1 MLAIPP
7 DASEKS
13 GQRNAG
19 DKRINDSH
27 PNARL
32 ANIPGKTRYLMELGK
47 ITILLLLATQIAIGE
62 LPAEVPNPPVQES
75 ANALHLK
82 INRVVAETSLPELK
96 SAQCDDYEFVR
107 RVYLDLVGRSPNIEE
122 VTSFVERQS
131 ENRRSE
137 LIDTLLQSPEFV
149 DHFAS
154 VLDIMLMER
163 RAGKRIAQTD
173 WIAFLKKTLREQ
185 WAFDRIVQTV
195 IAANGRGENRAAA
208 KFVLDRDVEPNALTR
223 DIARIFLGRDLQCA
237 QCHDH
242 PNITDYYQSEY
253 YELHAFLTRSYLFE
267 DPADKKTPYVGE
279 KAVGESEYESVFTE
293 DPTAR
298 AIPGLPGDL
307 TLDAEPRFEGET
319 AYVIEPSKDAAGQP
333 KFSRRIELAR
343 ILTSPANDLF
353 ARNAANR
360 LWGHMMGR
368 GLVHPVDFDHS
379 ENPPANPQL
388 LEVLTDGLR
397 ECQFDIR
404 SFLSQVARSKVYQS
418 SVDAPTQT
426 PSSQA
431 YLRRA
436 IAQAE
441 QQLQQVKHDN
451 QSAKAFV
458 KPFAQ
463 ALGDR
468 KAQLANLDS
477 EITAKSAERN
487 ERLKKILELEKNAV
501 ALKKSLA
508 GSEEKLAAKSKQDEE
523 STEVPPEVAK
533 LKSAVE
539 AAKQAVQENASAVVT
554 NQASSA
560 ELLRK
565 LAVLKSSRIGIAD
578 SVAEARGALLAAR
591 RIQATDQPASHHQQY
606 LAYLKAA
613 NKVVES
619 QRDLEQIGEQLI
631 QNQQTLKTQVQR
643 RDQIQATIAEMKERE
658 AALQESY
665 AQSLE
670 NLEAKRKESADRK
683 QAIDEL
689 AVALER
695 SQQLAQALADE
706 QLLKLVEST
715 TSRHKKL
722 QTEMA
727 QSDAQIAQLQNA
739 SVEAK
744 RVSETAKAARVN
756 TEKAFQTAVESVH
769 KQEAQLTKLQE
780 QKRSAEVE
788 FQLFDDE
795 WIDTQERRLIMRR
808 LKPLSPEQMAGTTI
822 SALRLDQLYRSS
834 AESDW
839 KKSNKDVELNRED
852 PKHQS
857 QLKGFFDKRVTQ
869 VRDTFISL
877 YAAPAGAPQDVFSA
891 TADQALF
898 LANDSRVQS
907 WLTPAEGTLVKHLI
921 DLESVDEIARSM
933 FLGILC
939 RPPTDNEINA
949 SKNHL
954 ATRNDDRTKAI
965 QEMVWGLI
973 SSAEFR
979 FNH

>member
-1 MLAIPP
+1 
-7 DASEKS
+7 
-13 GQRNAG
+13 
-19 DKRINDSH
+19 
-27 PNARL
+27 
-32 ANIPGKTRYLMELGK
+32 MELGK
-47 ITILLLLATQIAIGE
+47 ITILLLLATQIAFGDLSAE
-62 LPAEVPNPPVQES
+62 DPNPPAEIANSPVQES

-82 INRVVAETSLPELK
+82 INRVVAETSLPESK
-96 SAQCDDYEFVR
+96 SEQCNDYEFIR

-122 VTSFVERQS
+122 VTAFIKLQS

-137 LIDTLLQSPEFV
+137 LIDTLLQSSEFV

-173 WIAFLKKTLREQ
+173 WIAFLKKTLREE
-185 WAFDRIVQTV
+185 WAFDQIVQTV
-195 IAANGRGENRAAA
+195 VAANGRGIDRAAA
-208 KFVLDRDVEPNALTR
+208 KFILDRDVEPNALTR

-242 PNITDYYQSEY
+242 PNIVDYYQSEY

-279 KAVGESEYESVFTE
+279 KAVGESEYQSVFTE

-298 AIPGLPGDL
+298 ATPGLPGDL
-307 TLDAEPRFEGET
+307 TLNAEPRFEGET

-353 ARNAANR
+353 ARNVANR

-404 SFLSQVARSKVYQS
+404 AFLRQVARSKVYQS
-418 SVDAPTQT
+418 SVDAPTQN

-431 YLRRA
+431 NLSRA

-441 QQLQQVKHDN
+441 RQLQQAKDDH
-451 QSAKAFV
+451 QAAKAFL
-458 KPFAQ
+458 KPFEQ
-463 ALGDR
+463 ALR
-468 KAQLANLDS
+468 NREAQLANLDT

-487 ERLKKILELEKNAV
+487 ELLKKIQELEKNAD

-508 GSEEKLAAKSKQDEE
+508 DSEEKLAAKSKQDEE
-523 STEVPPEVAK
+523 STEVHPEVAK

-539 AAKQAVQENASAVVT
+539 AAKQAAQENATALAA
-554 NQASSA
+554 NQALSA
-560 ELLRK
+560 ELLRN
-565 LAVLKSSRIGIAD
+565 LAVLKSRRIGVAD
-578 SVAEARGALLAAR
+578 SVAEARGALLATR
-591 RIQATDQPASHHQQY
+591 RMQATDQPPSHHQQH

-619 QRDLEQIGEQLI
+619 QRKFAQIREDLI
-631 QNQQTLKTQVQR
+631 QNQQTLKTLIQLR
-643 RDQIQATIAEMKERE
+643 EQIQAAMAEMKERE

-670 NLEAKRKESADRK
+670 KLAAKRKESTDRK
-683 QAIDEL
+683 QTINEL

-695 SQQLAQALADE
+695 SQQLAQALADQ
-706 QLLKLVEST
+706 QLLELVQST
-715 TSRHKKL
+715 TNRHTKL

-744 RVSETAKAARVN
+744 LVSETAKAARVN
-756 TEKAFQTAVESVH
+756 TEKTFQTAVESVH
-769 KQEAQLTKLQE
+769 NQEAQIAELQE

-788 FQLFDDE
+788 LQLLDDE
-795 WIDTQERRLIMRR
+795 WIETQERRLIMRR
-808 LKPLSPEQMAGTTI
+808 LKPLSPEQIAGATI

-857 QLKGFFDKRVTQ
+857 QLKAFFDKRVAQ

-921 DLESVDEIARSM
+921 DLESVDEITRSM

-954 ATRNDDRTKAI
+954 ATRNDDRSKAI